1 MPDKK
6 NIKDFKID
14 NTENIVSLCVFG
26 SYNTEF
32 WDENRSDI
40 DISNK
45 VYQLLWKDFRTIF
58 PSKTKFPR
66 NSSLE
71 GAVRTL
77 LKDIDVANFPK
88 YNTASIII

>member
-40 DISNK
+40 DILILLNK
-45 VYQLLWKDFRTIF
+45 NLGV
-58 PSKTKFPR
+58 
-66 NSSLE
+66 
-71 GAVRTL
+71 
-77 LKDIDVANFPK
+77 
-88 YNTASIII
+88 